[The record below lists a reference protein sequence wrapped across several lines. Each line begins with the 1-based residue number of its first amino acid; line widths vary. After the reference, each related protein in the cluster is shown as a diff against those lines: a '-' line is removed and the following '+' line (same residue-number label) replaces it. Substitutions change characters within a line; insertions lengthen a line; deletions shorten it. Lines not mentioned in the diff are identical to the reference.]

1 MAIKPTPCA
10 PHSVYHRPM
19 CVTDSVEGAV
29 GSVENTGE
37 DGELSQTC
45 LGHGFIQKNVI
56 GFTLKYAYPLLK
68 IIF

>member
-1 MAIKPTPCA
+1 
-10 PHSVYHRPM
+10 M